1 MNRIAGRSWVVVLIS
16 ALLLCGF
23 LFFVAEY
30 FMNSSNWVAH
40 TGSPHV
46 YSSNGKTL
54 TSMVIIDK
62 NDNILLDTR
71 GGVSYSDNVDIRT
84 ATVHWVGDKGGN
96 INDRTLTRFSK
107 MLAEL
112 RLEEYDVLSGMYTY
126 GDYTSVAQLTI
137 DSNVQTIALSA
148 LGDYKGT
155 VAVYNYKTGEI
166 LCAVS
171 TPAFDPENVPENIDK
186 EYDTAYFNKF
196 IDYPYAPGSIFKI
209 VTAAAALETVE
220 NMDSWTFTC
229 NATYEIPGYDVTCEM
244 SHGYQS
250 LKDAFC
256 NSCNCAFAALAQE
269 IGSETLTKYVEKF
282 GVCDSITFDGI
293 TTASGNFDKPTTES
307 DLAWSAVGQ
316 FTDEII
322 PAAYLNFV
330 GAIARGGEGV
340 KPHIVRDVS
349 VRDKSIY
356 TASSDLTERIVS
368 EETALKL
375 QEFMRNNVA
384 VKYGDN
390 NFPGL
395 TVCAKTGTAEVDSET
410 GDVAPNAMLT
420 GYVADDAYPL
430 AFIVCVED
438 AGYGRTVCIPI
449 ISKVLAACKSIMD
462 TK

>member
-1 MNRIAGRSWVVVLIS
+1 MVILIS
-16 ALLLCGF
+16 ALLLAGF
-23 LFFVAEY
+23 LFFIVEY
-30 FMNSSNWVAH
+30 FLNSSDWVAH

-46 YSSNGKTL
+46 YSSNGKAL

-62 NDNILLDTR
+62 NDTILLDTR
-71 GGVSYSDNVDIRT
+71 DGIVYSDNKDIRIS
-84 ATVHWVGDKGGN
+84 TVHWVGDRGGN
-96 INDRTLTRFSK
+96 INERTLSKFSE
-107 MLAEL
+107 MLTQM
-112 RLEEYDVLSGMYTY
+112 RLEEYDVISGIYSY

-137 DSNVQTIALSA
+137 DSNIQSAALSA

-155 VAVYNYKTGEI
+155 VAVYNYETGEI

-171 TPAFDPENVPENIDK
+171 TPAFDPDNVPENMDE

-196 IDYPYAPGSIFKI
+196 LDYPYAPGSIFKI
-209 VTAAAALETVE
+209 VTTAAALETVPGIE
-220 NMDSWTFTC
+220 NWTFTC
-229 NATYEIPGYDVTCEM
+229 NGTYELSGYDVTCE
-244 SHGYQS
+244 SVHGYQT
-250 LKDAFC
+250 LKDAFS
-256 NSCNCAFAALAQE
+256 NSCNCAFAALSQE
-269 IGSETLTKYVEKF
+269 VGSETLTTYVEKF

-322 PAAYLNFV
+322 PAAYLSFV

-340 KPHIVRDVS
+340 TPHIVKDIS
-349 VRDKSIY
+349 VRDESVYSAKM
-356 TASSDLTERIVS
+356 TVGDRIVS
-368 EETALKL
+368 EQTAATL

-384 VKYGDN
+384 SKYGDE

-395 TVCAKTGTAEVDSET
+395 NVCAKTGTAEVDSEK
-410 GDVAPNAMLT
+410 GDIAPNAMLT
-420 GYVADDAYPL
+420 GFVSDDAYPL

-438 AGYGRTVCIPI
+438 AGYGRTVCVPI
-449 ISKVLAACKSIMD
+449 LSKVLAACKTAMD